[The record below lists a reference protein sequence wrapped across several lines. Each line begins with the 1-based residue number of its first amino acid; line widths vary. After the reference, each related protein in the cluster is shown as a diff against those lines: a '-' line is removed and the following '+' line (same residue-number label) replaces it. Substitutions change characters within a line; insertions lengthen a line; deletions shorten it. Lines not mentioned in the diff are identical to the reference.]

1 MRARTKRLIIVSV
14 AGVLL
19 LSSGLLAFSGL
30 RNFAVFFVG
39 PAEAVERG
47 VIASGER
54 VRLGGLVEPGSITQP
69 GGDVTLFRVT
79 DGNVAHPVTYTGPV
93 PDLFKEGQGVI
104 AEGRFRAADGLFIAD
119 RVLARHDEQ
128 YIPREVKETLE
139 ESGHWRPELTG
150 DAPVSAPADGAARAY

>member
-1 MRARTKRLIIVSV
+1 MRARTKRLIVVSV

-30 RNFAVFFVG
+30 RDFAVFFVG

-47 VIASGER
+47 VIASGQR
-54 VRLGGLVEPGSITQP
+54 VRLGGLVEVGSVTQP

-79 DGNVAHPVTYTGPV
+79 DGEVAHPVTYTGPV

-104 AEGRFRAADGLFIAD
+104 AEGRFRASDGLFIAD
-119 RVLARHDEQ
+119 RVLARHDER
-128 YIPREVKETLE
+128 YVPREVKRTLE
-139 ESGHWRPELTG
+139 DTGHWRPELTG
-150 DAPVSAPADGAARAY
+150 DAPATPAADGAPRAY